1 VRGGISTKGKQERK
15 MVDLLQTWGFH
26 KKDLYS
32 PLKTREKKITLWD
45 FSARLLKRETR
56 TATMSEKKNA
66 IVPQGTRCFCCPAG
80 EKKTVS
86 GGTRWIF

>member
-56 TATMSEKKNA
+56 TATMSEKKNRHCSA
-66 IVPQGTRCFCCPAG
+66 RHALFLLSGRG
-80 EKKTVS
+80 KKKP
-86 GGTRWIF
+86 